1 MAQRKRNKMKDNNNT
16 DLKISMLK
24 GKHWNGKE
32 YSRYFTVNNI
42 KCPVAT
48 VISTEGGDKTD
59 TMPQQIKSAT
69 KTLIAFMAQDDIT
82 KTNTMTPIQ
91 QNYFTNLTL
100 K

>member
-1 MAQRKRNKMKDNNNT
+1 MKDINNI
-16 DLKISMLK
+16 DLKISMLS
-24 GKHWNGKE
+24 GKHYNGKE

-42 KCPVAT
+42 KCPVPV
-48 VISTEGGDKTD
+48 VISTHGGDKTN

-69 KTLIAFMAQDDIT
+69 QTLIDFLAQDDIA
-82 KTNTMTPIQ
+82 KNHTMTPIQ

>member
-1 MAQRKRNKMKDNNNT
+1 MKDTNT
-16 DLKISMLK
+16 TNLKISMLK
-24 GKHWNGKE
+24 GKHYNGKE

-42 KCPVAT
+42 KCPVP
-48 VISTEGGDKTD
+48 VVVSSHGGDNTN

-69 KTLIAFMAQDDIT
+69 QTLTDFLSQDDIT
-82 KTNTMTPIQ
+82 KNHTMTPIQ

>member
-1 MAQRKRNKMKDNNNT
+1 MKDINNT

-24 GKHWNGKE
+24 GKHWNGKG

-42 KCPVAT
+42 RCPVAT
-48 VISTEGGDKTD
+48 VISIGEGTKTD

-69 KTLIAFMAQDDIT
+69 KTLIAFMAQDDIN